1 MTRLP
6 PSDDAP
12 HDAPSGAPHPIRV
25 LLADD
30 QHLVRQAIAALLSFE
45 PDIEVVAE
53 VDRGD
58 LVLDAAAGAQPDVIL
73 LDIDMPGRDGLAVAA
88 DLRDHPARVLI
99 LTTFSRPGY
108 LRRALSAG
116 AAGFV
121 AKNARAEDLAAAIR
135 RVRAGGTVV
144 DPRLAAASRE
154 LGDNPLTD
162 RECDVLRAATGGG
175 TIADIARGL
184 FLSEGTTRNYLSSAI
199 GKTGARNRAEA
210 GRIAEE
216 RGWL

>member
-1 MTRLP
+1 M
-6 PSDDAP
+6 
-12 HDAPSGAPHPIRV
+12 IRI

-45 PDIEVVAE
+45 PDLEVVAE

-58 LVLDAAAGAQPDVIL
+58 LVLDAVAATRPDVVL
-73 LDIDMPGRDGLAVAA
+73 LDIDMPGRDGLSVAA
-88 DLRDHPARVLI
+88 ELNGHPARVVI

-108 LRRALSAG
+108 LRRALAAG

-121 AKNARAEDLAAAIR
+121 AKNARAEDLAAAVR
-135 RVRAGGTVV
+135 RVHGGATVV
-144 DPRLAAASRE
+144 DPHLAAASRA
-154 LGDNPLTD
+154 LGDSPLTD
-162 RECDVLRAATGGG
+162 RECDVLRAAAEGG
-175 TIADIARGL
+175 TIADIARRL
-184 FLSEGTTRNYLSSAI
+184 FLSVGTARNYLSSAI

-210 GRIAEE
+210 GRIAED